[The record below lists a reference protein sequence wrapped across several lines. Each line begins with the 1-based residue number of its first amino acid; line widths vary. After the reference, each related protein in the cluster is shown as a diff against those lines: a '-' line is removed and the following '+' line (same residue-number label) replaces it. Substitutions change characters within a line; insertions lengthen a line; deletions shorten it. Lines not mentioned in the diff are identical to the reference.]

1 MIVTRGL
8 ARSFKGRSGEVEAV
22 RGIDL
27 EVGAGQVVGLL
38 GPNGAG
44 KTTTVRML
52 TTLLDPSA
60 GSARIDGFDVVAE
73 REQVRRRIGL
83 VGQGGSAGAEHR
95 VIDEL
100 RTQGRLHG
108 LDKRAAAERADK
120 LCADFGLVGLE
131 DRLAKTLSGGQQR
144 RVDIA
149 LGLVARPKVLFLDEP
164 TAGLDPQSRA
174 VLWDHVRALRA
185 EHGVTVLLT
194 THLLDEADRICDR
207 IAIVDQG
214 RIIADDTPEALKDE
228 SAGDTV
234 LLGTDR
240 VDDAARAVA
249 RVAPEGRVDTSE
261 GTVQLRVVGARRLL
275 PALLRELDRE
285 GIELESVTVKRPSL
299 DDVFLARTGRSVHA
313 EAEAPADAADA
324 ADAPAAEPA
333 VAEAPAAEPAVA
345 GEPVPVPA
353 PALEER

>member
-1 MIVTRGL
+1 MIAAHGL
-8 ARSFKGRSGEVEAV
+8 ARSFKARSGEVAAV

-52 TTLLDPSA
+52 TTLLDPSS
-60 GSARIDGFDVVAE
+60 GSARIAGFDVVTE
-73 REQVRRRIGL
+73 REEVRRRIGL

-100 RTQGRLHG
+100 RIQARLHG
-108 LDKRAAAERADK
+108 LDKRQATERAAR
-120 LCADFGLVGLE
+120 LCADFGLEGLE
-131 DRLAKTLSGGQQR
+131 NRLAKTLSGGQLR

-164 TAGLDPQSRA
+164 TAGLDPQTRVA
-174 VLWDHVRALRA
+174 LWDHVRALRT

-194 THLLDEADRICDR
+194 THHLDEADQVCDR
-207 IAIVDQG
+207 IAIVDRG
-214 RIIADDTPEALKDE
+214 RIIADDTPESLKDA

-234 LLGTDR
+234 VLSTEQVG
-240 VDDAARAVA
+240 DAARAVA
-249 RVAPEGRVDTSE
+249 RVVPEGRLDTSA
-261 GTVQLRVVGARRLL
+261 GTVQLRVVEARSVLA
-275 PALLRELDRE
+275 ALLRELDRD
-285 GIELESVTVKRPSL
+285 GVELSSVTVKRPSL
-299 DDVFLARTGRSVHA
+299 EDVFLALTGRAVGDGGDLPA
-313 EAEAPADAADA
+313 VPTAAPE
-324 ADAPAAEPA
+324 PEPA
-333 VAEAPAAEPAVA
+333 H
-345 GEPVPVPA
+345 A